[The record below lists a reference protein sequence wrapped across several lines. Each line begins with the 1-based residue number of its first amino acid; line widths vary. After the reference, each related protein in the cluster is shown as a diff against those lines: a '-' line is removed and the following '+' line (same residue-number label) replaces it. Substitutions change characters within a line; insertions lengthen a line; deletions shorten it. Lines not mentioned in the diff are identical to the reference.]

1 MDVFKT
7 RPGINE
13 SIPVNNEN
21 YMSATKKLPPFCRK
35 RADGSLMYYGVCPL
49 CDNPVQLIGLF
60 KSEPDSIKPYARHHK
75 GTIENLAEYD
85 EEAYFACPYANPGKS
100 KANIRR
106 KPDSKTVALLYN
118 LLRDQFDRIIYILE
132 KTTGIKI
139 SEAFAEKLLKSY
151 VVNEGWMYYD
161 STQDNLPYMLLYAEP
176 AYSIINRLVEK
187 DSDLYKGILENCS
200 TVELQSVNKK
210 YSKVVPKDNRYTEV
224 KFILAEHHNRVE
236 DNHLT
241 ETFSLH
247 IIESNNIVYSQKIEV
262 DPDFLRR
269 LQKLPEERSL
279 RNRKLLQIA
288 EKVCGS

>member
-1 MDVFKT
+1 MIVILTEK
-7 RPGINE
+7 P
-13 SIPVNNEN
+13 
-21 YMSATKKLPPFCRK
+21 SAARNFAKALGGSSGTYNGEKYLIVSARGHLLAYSTDLTKQVPEEL
-35 RADGSLMYYGVCPL
+35 ADKYKKWS
-49 CDNPVQLIGLF
+49 
-60 KSEPDSIKPYARHHK
+60 
-75 GTIENLAEYD
+75 IENLAEYD
-85 EEAYFACPYANPGKS
+85 EEAYFACPYANPGNS

-106 KPDSKTVALLYN
+106 KPDSKTATLLYN
-118 LLRDQFDRIIYILE
+118 LLREQFDRIIYILE

-241 ETFSLH
+241 EAFSLH
-247 IIESNNIVYSQKIEV
+247 IIESNDIVYSQKIEV

-269 LQKLPEERSL
+269 LLQLSEERSL

-288 EKVCGS
+288 ENVCGS